1 MRQCRARMAAM
12 PQPESGETGA
22 VWNFMRLFL
31 YYLLWYLFYDISR
44 REGLK

>member
-1 MRQCRARMAAM
+1 MRQCRERMAAM

-31 YYLLWYLFYDISR
+31 YVFWGVFFMIFR
-44 REGLK
+44 KARA

>member
-22 VWNFMRLFL
+22 VWNFMRLF
-31 YYLLWYLFYDISR
+31 FYDI
-44 REGLK
+44 LKSVFL